1 MLLQNPYVINE
12 RVYPFYKTRPLLMDG
27 FYPFLQ
33 NPDTKFYKIKSSG
46 GTNFHI
52 I

>member
-12 RVYPFYKTRPLLMDG
+12 RVYPFSQNPSTIDG
-27 FYPFLQ
+27 RVYPFLQ